1 MVKAGDDRLVALA
14 AVFFTS
20 GLAGL
25 AALPFVQA
33 PSPAAWPWLAASVVI
48 HVLYVMGL
56 VGAYRHGDLSR
67 VYPLARGCGPLLV
80 ALVAGR
86 LVGEHLSAWQVAGL
100 VLASTGIVGLAMEP
114 GAFGVGRR
122 GTLWALFTGATI
134 AGYTV
139 ADGMGGRLSG
149 DAIGYTAWL
158 FAFQIPV
165 IPAYVLL
172 TRPAAVRAY
181 CAGGQWKRGTG
192 GGMVALAS
200 YGIAIW
206 AMSAA
211 PMALVA
217 ALRETSVLFAALIGT
232 FILREAMGAWRI
244 AAALLVV
251 AGQVMM
257 NLARL

>member
-14 AVFFTS
+14 AVFFAS
-20 GLAGL
+20 GVAGL
-25 AALPFVQA
+25 AALPFVPVPA
-33 PSPAAWPWLAASVVI
+33 AAAWPWLAASVAI
-48 HVLYVMGL
+48 HVLYVAGL
-56 VGAYRHGDLSR
+56 VGAYTHGDLSR

-86 LVGEHLSAWQVAGL
+86 LVGEHLTLFQVAGL
-100 VLASTGIVGLAMEP
+100 LLASAGIIGLAMEP

-139 ADGMGGRLSG
+139 ADGMGGRASG

-158 FAFQIPV
+158 FACQIPFV
-165 IPAYVLL
+165 PLYAWLR
-172 TRPAAVRAY
+172 RPAAVRAY
-181 CAGGQWKRGTG
+181 LTGGQWKRGTG

-206 AMSAA
+206 AMSVA

-232 FILREAMGAWRI
+232 LILREAMGTWRI
-244 AAALLVV
+244 GAAILVV
-251 AGQVMM
+251 AGQLLM
-257 NLARL
+257 NLGTA